1 MSYVNDRRNNV
12 KEIHEIYNNSISDI
26 IEIFIDMP
34 EIVKMENIN
43 ETSGVNITKFK
54 AFDNQY
60 TILDHCV
67 GVALILD
74 KYTKEDKQIISGLL
88 HGINK
93 SAFSEATK
101 HMNEPFE
108 NYSVYDT
115 IVASDK
121 LFEYLLK
128 NDIQI
133 KDVCDYSIYPLA
145 KAEGNRLDANSIENV
160 LHTSYIMGNITKKEF
175 KKIYDD
181 ITVTKNEDGISEFA
195 FTTHSL
201 GEKFCKLSLDVAK
214 KYRSYE
220 AKIALK
226 VIATLI
232 ELMIK
237 RGEINREDL
246 FKYGDKAIYE
256 IGVNSSDRRISN
268 GWNKL
273 RNLDKVYT
281 KFNPVEDKFCVKV
294 DVNVKYVDP
303 LVKLKGGFIRV
314 SKVSL
319 NVKEEITQFLNSD
332 TDLYM
337 YGDFVI

>member
-12 KEIHEIYNNSISDI
+12 KEIHEIYNNNISDI

-34 EIVKMENIN
+34 EITKMENIN

-74 KYTKEDKQIISGLL
+74 KYTKEDKQIIAGLL

-93 SAFSEATK
+93 SAFSEAIK
-101 HMNEPFE
+101 HMSEPFE

-133 KDVCDYSIYPLA
+133 KDVCDYSLYPLA
-145 KAEGNRLDANSIENV
+145 KTEGNKLDANSIENV

-181 ITVTKNEDGISEFA
+181 ITVTKNEEGISEFA
-195 FTTHSL
+195 FTTHSI
-201 GEKFCKLSLDVAK
+201 GEKFCKLSLEVAR

-237 RGEINREDL
+237 RGEINREDV

-256 IGVNSSDRRISN
+256 IGINSSDRRISN
-268 GWNKL
+268 GWKEL
-273 RNLDKVYT
+273 KNLDKVYT

-294 DVNVKYVDP
+294 DVNVKFVDP

-337 YGDFVI
+337 YGDFII

>member
-1 MSYVNDRRNNV
+1 MDYINDRRNNV
-12 KEIHEIYNNSISDI
+12 KEIHGIYNNNISDI
-26 IEIFIDMP
+26 IEILVNIP
-34 EIVKMENIN
+34 EVAKMEHIN

-54 AFDNQY
+54 GFDNQY

-74 KYTKEDKQIISGLL
+74 KYTKENKQVIAGLL

-101 HMNEPFE
+101 HMSEPLE
-108 NYSVYDT
+108 NNSVYDT

-121 LFEYLLK
+121 LFDFFLK

-133 KDVCDYSIYPLA
+133 KDVCDYSLYPLA
-145 KAEGNRLDANSIENV
+145 KAKENRMDANSIENV
-160 LHTSYIMGNITKKEF
+160 LHTSYLMGNVNKKEL

-181 ITVTKNEDGISEFA
+181 ITVTNNEDDVPEFA
-195 FTTHSL
+195 FNTHSI

-220 AKIALK
+220 AKISIK
-226 VIATLI
+226 VIATLL

-237 RGEINREDL
+237 REEINCEDL
-246 FKYGDKAIYE
+246 YKYGDKAIYE

-268 GWNKL
+268 GWKEL
-273 RNLDKVYT
+273 KELDKVYT
-281 KFNPVEDKFCVKV
+281 KFNPVEGKFCVKV
-294 DVNVKYVDP
+294 DANVKYADP
-303 LVKLKGGFIRV
+303 LVKLKGGFIRI

-319 NVKEEITQFLNSD
+319 SLKEEITQFLNSD